1 MIEFILKLTFVRG
14 EYKDGKLIGR
24 NGKDEVT
31 PTAGVKGT
39 TITVFFKCVNYAHTQ
54 VEDMFYN
61 VPSRKKALQ
70 KPHEEYVRIVD
81 MVSKY
86 AIHNAG
92 IAINLKRVC
101 TSSRL

>member
-1 MIEFILKLTFVRG
+1 MEVGALLTALTLRG

-39 TITVFFKCVNYAHTQ
+39 TITV
-54 VEDMFYN
+54 EDMFYN

-81 MVSKY
+81 LVSKY
-86 AIHNAG
+86 AVHNAG
-92 IAINLKRVC
+92 VAINLKRVC
-101 TSSRL
+101 FYASMTLT